1 MSKIIVSAT
10 HVHKEL
16 AKAAKILKGI
26 NDLIEEADIDLTV
39 SMSSLAGGLEAIENS
54 RIAIRNKFIVAAVQ
68 KYSTTRVATAFGIT
82 PARVYQIAPRKK

>member
-39 SMSSLAGGLEAIENS
+39 SMSSLAGGLEAVENN
-54 RIAIRNKFIVAAVQ
+54 RVAIRNKIIVAAVQ
-68 KYSTTRVATAFGIT
+68 KYTTARVATAFGLT
-82 PARVYQIAPRKK
+82 SARISQIAPRKK